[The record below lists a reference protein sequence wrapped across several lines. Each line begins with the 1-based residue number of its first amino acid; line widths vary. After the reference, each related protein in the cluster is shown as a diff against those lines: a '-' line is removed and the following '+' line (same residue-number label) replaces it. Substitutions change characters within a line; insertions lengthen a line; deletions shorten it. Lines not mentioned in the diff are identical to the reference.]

1 MLAGVLAQNHGVLGD
16 AYIGGLHDL
25 IGLGIGD
32 DAVLVNTGFM
42 GKGVGTYN
50 GLAGRDGYAGDVAEE
65 LAGAVDLPSVDAG
78 LGVVEIRPGAN
89 GHGQLF

>member
-1 MLAGVLAQNHGVLGD
+1 MLMDAG
-16 AYIGGLHDL
+16 
-25 IGLGIGD
+25 
-32 DAVLVNTGFM
+32 LV
-42 GKGVGTYN
+42 GKGVSAHN